1 MYEASGQGYYP
12 WCCSSLQ
19 MYYKIIEICKM
30 RESSPTLMLLTFKK
44 LLDEQLEEVVIS
56 KSAYKLHIL
65 KELKSF

>member
-1 MYEASGQGYYP
+1 
-12 WCCSSLQ
+12 
-19 MYYKIIEICKM
+19 M

-44 LLDEQLEEVVIS
+44 LLDAQLEEVVIS